1 MGNLVK
7 WEMSLPM
14 AGDWNRVGFKVPSN
28 PSHSLLHMGQVAAN
42 SSQAGQIKF
51 KDTQQDLP
59 AFRVTGIHRK
69 LKLNVDEKEM
79 TSQEGNH
86 KQHPGEAVMTW

>member
-1 MGNLVK
+1 
-7 WEMSLPM
+7 M

-59 AFRVTGIHRK
+59 AFRITGIHRK